1 MDSRSKLKEACQRR
15 PLTKTKR
22 SQQNYTKYMD
32 GMQEALNT
40 NVQENVMPYWRDHN
54 SLKGWCSMNYPC
66 TVTNPT
72 IKRRASQVELKKES
86 KWNHSA
92 NFLWQN
98 CSRTKRGPFRVPISA

>member
-1 MDSRSKLKEACQRR
+1 
-15 PLTKTKR
+15 
-22 SQQNYTKYMD
+22 MD

-72 IKRRASQVELKKES
+72 IKQKLPTNEE
-86 KWNHSA
+86 
-92 NFLWQN
+92 
-98 CSRTKRGPFRVPISA
+98 